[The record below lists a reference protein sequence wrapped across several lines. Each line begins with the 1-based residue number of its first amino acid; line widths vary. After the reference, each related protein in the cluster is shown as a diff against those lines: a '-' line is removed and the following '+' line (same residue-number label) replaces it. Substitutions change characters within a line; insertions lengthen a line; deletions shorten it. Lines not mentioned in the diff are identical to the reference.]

1 MKRAY
6 LRVVMSHG
14 GQEGFEAILQRLPLS
29 PQDHHVTALASEV
42 AGWSEQFLERPK
54 AKGRATAK
62 SNQGQ
67 GQGADI
73 GLALMS
79 AAARPKSAP
88 APMLPPP
95 APVRPSSS
103 DRQTAIPAPVATSPA
118 PVAVSPA
125 PVAVSPAPVAVSPA
139 PVAGSPVVVRP
150 MAPPQPHM
158 QPIASVDNRVADGH
172 LANPLPVA
180 VVSEPPQPPPPA
192 PAPLRVVDLLE
203 RARAKAV
210 AGIRSEEAPGQESN
224 EIICSICQYPID
236 PANWR
241 ENLSLP
247 CGHVYHES
255 CHREM
260 IEQSGG
266 RLPPDE
272 CPIGRCN
279 RRRHGGGL
287 NGQHEPLPGVEPR
300 QDVEHV
306 PPPVQDVEP
315 LPPADLHGEPPLP
328 PAADPAEEVAAE
340 PAPEPLE
347 PAQEQDEFQREI
359 DEMMG

>member
-14 GQEGFEAILQRLPLS
+14 GQEAFEAILQRLPLS

-42 AGWSEQFLERPK
+42 AGWSEQFLERPR

-88 APMLPPP
+88 APMPPPP

-103 DRQTAIPAPVATSPA
+103 DQQTATPA

-125 PVAVSPAPVAVSPA
+125 PVPVAVSPAPVAVSPA

-150 MAPPQPHM
+150 KAPPQPHM
-158 QPIASVDNRVADGH
+158 QPIAPVENRGADGH
-172 LANPLPVA
+172 LANP
-180 VVSEPPQPPPPA
+180 QPPPPA
-192 PAPLRVVDLLE
+192 PAAPLRVVDLLE
-203 RARAKAV
+203 QARAKAV
-210 AGIRSEEAPGQESN
+210 AGVRSEEAPGQESN

-279 RRRHGGGL
+279 RRRHDGGL
-287 NGQHEPLPGVEPR
+287 NGQHEPLPGAEPR

-306 PPPVQDVEP
+306 PPPVQDVEH
-315 LPPADLHGEPPLP
+315 LPPAGLRDEPPLP
-328 PAADPAEEVAAE
+328 PAEVAAEPAEEVAAE
-340 PAPEPLE
+340 PAPEPRE
-347 PAQEQDEFQREI
+347 PAEAPDEFQREI